1 MRREIVHV
9 NTDDFYASV
18 LRLRDSNLY
27 GRPVVV
33 SGPPPRGVVHSAS
46 YEARGDGVKRGMT
59 VSRARKLCP
68 RGKFLPPDWRL
79 FRRVSGELIETLRGY
94 SPVLETASL
103 DECYLDYTG
112 CSRLMGDVLDAAVE
126 IKADVKD
133 RTGLQVSLGV
143 ASSRLVSHVASREAK
158 RAHLV
163 DVSHGCERNFLAPL
177 PVRRFPLV
185 GEKDAQLLIEL
196 GIYRVGDILRF
207 PQEIF
212 SWCFGCW
219 GGRLYRGAMGEDD
232 SPVRPAP
239 KREKSFAAGR
249 ELDPDR
255 VNIAFL
261 EAVIYSLCERL
272 GEDLRRDRAAA
283 GSLRMELTYTDGKA
297 VSKAA
302 RLDGV
307 SDDEALFAEAQ
318 DLMKA
323 LFRRRV
329 RIRRICLEA
338 GRISRRPRQLAL
350 FSSGGGGDEESRRR
364 LRLALDDL
372 RGKFPP
378 GVAPAFGKALA
389 AVERCHR

>member
-1 MRREIVHV
+1 M
-9 NTDDFYASV
+9 A
-18 LRLRDSNLY
+18 
-27 GRPVVV
+27 
-33 SGPPPRGVVHSAS
+33 
-46 YEARGDGVKRGMT
+46 

-68 RGKFLPPDWRL
+68 RGEFLPPDWRL

-112 CSRLMGDVLDAAVE
+112 CSRLMGDVLDTAVE
-126 IKADVKD
+126 IKSDVRD

-163 DVSHGCERNFLAPL
+163 DVSYGCERNFLAPL
-177 PVRRFPLV
+177 PVQRFPLV
-185 GEKDAQLLIEL
+185 GEKDIQLLIEL
-196 GIYRVGDILRF
+196 GIYHVGDILRF

-212 SWCFGCW
+212 SWCFGRW
-219 GGRLYRGAMGEDD
+219 GQRLYRGAMGKDD

-239 KREKSFAAGR
+239 KRGRGLAAER

-255 VNIAFL
+255 VDIDFL
-261 EAVIYSLCERL
+261 EAVTYSLCERL
-272 GEDLRRDRAAA
+272 GEDLRRERAAA
-283 GSLRMELTYTDGKA
+283 GSLRMELTYTDGKT

-302 RLDGV
+302 RLGGV
-307 SDDEALFAEAQ
+307 SDDEALFTEARS
-318 DLMKA
+318 LMKA

-329 RIRRICLEA
+329 RIRRARLEA

-350 FSSGGGGDEESRRR
+350 FSSCGGEDEERKRR

-372 RGKFPP
+372 RGRFPS
-378 GVAPAFGKALA
+378 GVAPALGKALA
-389 AVERCHR
+389 AVERCHG